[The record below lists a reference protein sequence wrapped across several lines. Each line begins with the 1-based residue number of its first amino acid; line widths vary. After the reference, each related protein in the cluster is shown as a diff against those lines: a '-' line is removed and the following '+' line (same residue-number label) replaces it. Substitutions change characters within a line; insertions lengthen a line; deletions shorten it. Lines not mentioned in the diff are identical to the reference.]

1 MTLAEKFVS
10 AVTSI
15 QDADLCFN
23 EPVDDIM
30 LNQIESETGL
40 TLPVEFKNLYKLH
53 NGQGDIGD
61 SLFDLFSLNSAKD
74 ILEKWDAFKIV
85 EPQCDQDGIKA
96 EPEEGI
102 KDKC

>member
-1 MTLAEKFVS
+1 MNHEGKYMTLAEKFVS

-40 TLPVEFKNLYKLH
+40 TLPCW
-53 NGQGDIGD
+53 
-61 SLFDLFSLNSAKD
+61 A
-74 ILEKWDAFKIV
+74 
-85 EPQCDQDGIKA
+85 P
-96 EPEEGI
+96 
-102 KDKC
+102 

>member
-1 MTLAEKFVS
+1 MNHEGKYMTLAEKFVS

-40 TLPVEFKNLYKLH
+40 TLPVEFKNLYSCTM
-53 NGQGDIGD
+53 DRVI
-61 SLFDLFSLNSAKD
+61 SE
-74 ILEKWDAFKIV
+74 ILCLTYLV
-85 EPQCDQDGIKA
+85 
-96 EPEEGI
+96 
-102 KDKC
+102 